1 MQLFENETAVV
12 TGAGNGIGRAI
23 ALALAEQGVNT
34 VFADINEQTVAAS
47 VSAGTDFDGDCYG
60 WVGDLGQR
68 ERCTDLKRFANEK
81 LGTVDM
87 FVHSA
92 SPPRSEKDHI
102 FAVDDDTWRQMHA
115 VNVDAAFYLCRE
127 FARDMIQSKTKG
139 RFLLLT
145 SLHVNSPRNLPHYS
159 SSKGAMDMLV
169 KELAK
174 SLGKYGIRAN
184 CLVPGAIVAGGFKAD
199 PAMAKFVPLGRLG
212 NAEDLAP
219 MALAVLSNKM
229 GGYVTGT
236 SIVVDGGIALTNW
249 FDAPVF
255 NDDQLKPTQD

>member
-23 ALALAEQGVNT
+23 ALALAEQGVDT
-34 VFADINEQTVAAS
+34 IFADINEDTVQQAVAQGAS
-47 VSAGTDFDGDCYG
+47 FDGACYG
-60 WVGDLGQR
+60 WSGDLGQR
-68 ERCTDLKRFANEK
+68 DQCAALKGFAKEK
-81 LGTVDM
+81 LGTTDM

-92 SPPRSEKDHI
+92 SPPRAEKDHL

-127 FARDMIQSKTKG
+127 FARDMIKAKTQG

-159 SSKGAMDMLV
+159 SSKGAMDMLM

-184 CLVPGAIVAGGFKAD
+184 ALVPGAIAAGGFKAD
-199 PAMAKFVPLGRLG
+199 PAMAKFIPMGRLG
-212 NAEDLAP
+212 NAQDLAP
-219 MALAVLSNKM
+219 MALGVLSNKM

-249 FDAPVF
+249 FDAPQF
-255 NDDQLKPTQD
+255 DDSQLE

>member
-34 VFADINEQTVAAS
+34 VFADINEETVAQA
-47 VSAGTDFDGDCYG
+47 VAEGDGLEGTCHA
-60 WVGDLGQR
+60 WAGDLGQR
-68 ERCTDLKRFANEK
+68 EQCVALKDFATEK

-92 SPPRSEKDHI
+92 SPPRYEKDHL
-102 FAVDDDTWRQMHA
+102 FAVDDETWRQMHA
-115 VNVDAAFYLCRE
+115 VNVDAAFYLCKE
-127 FARDMIQSKTKG
+127 FARDMIKTNTPG

-145 SLHVNSPRNLPHYS
+145 SLHVGSPRNLPHYS
-159 SSKGAMDMLV
+159 SSKGAMDMLM

-174 SLGKYGIRAN
+174 SLGRYGIRAN
-184 CLVPGAIVAGGFKAD
+184 ALVPGAIVAGGFKAD
-199 PAMAKFVPLGRLG
+199 PAMAKFIPMGRLG
-212 NAEDLAP
+212 NAQDLAP
-219 MALAVLSNKM
+219 MALGVLSNKM

-249 FDAPVF
+249 FDAPHF
-255 NDDQLKPTQD
+255 DESELAG

>member
-34 VFADINEQTVAAS
+34 VFADINEDTVAQA
-47 VSAGTDFDGDCYG
+47 VADGAGFEGQCHG
-60 WVGDLGQR
+60 WSGDLGQR
-68 ERCTDLKRFANEK
+68 DQCTALKNFAIEK
-81 LGTVDM
+81 LGGVDM

-92 SPPRSEKDHI
+92 SPPRAEKDHL

-127 FARDMIQSKTKG
+127 FAREMIKAKTPG

-145 SLHVNSPRNLPHYS
+145 SLHVNSPRNLPHN
-159 SSKGAMDMLV
+159 A
-169 KELAK
+169 
-174 SLGKYGIRAN
+174 
-184 CLVPGAIVAGGFKAD
+184 LVPGAIVAGGFKAD
-199 PAMAKFVPLGRLG
+199 PAMAKFIPMGRLG
-212 NAEDLAP
+212 KAQDLAP
-219 MALAVLSNKM
+219 MALGVLSNKM

-249 FDAPVF
+249 FDAPQF
-255 NDDQLKPTQD
+255 DDAQLAG

>member
-34 VFADINEQTVAAS
+34 VFADINEDTVAQA
-47 VSAGTDFDGDCYG
+47 VADGAGFEGQCHG
-60 WVGDLGQR
+60 WSGDLGQR
-68 ERCTDLKRFANEK
+68 DQCTALKNFAIEK
-81 LGTVDM
+81 LGGVDM

-92 SPPRSEKDHI
+92 SPPRAEKDHL

-127 FARDMIQSKTKG
+127 FAREMIKAKTPG

-159 SSKGAMDMLV
+159 SSKGAMDMLM

-184 CLVPGAIVAGGFKAD
+184 ALVPGAIVAGGFKAD
-199 PAMAKFVPLGRLG
+199 PAMAKFIPMGRLG
-212 NAEDLAP
+212 KAQDLAP
-219 MALAVLSNKM
+219 MALGVLSNKM

-249 FDAPVF
+249 FDAPQF
-255 NDDQLKPTQD
+255 DDAQLAG